1 MGSWGHQLA
10 KAAPLCHKEAMSSID
25 FPTFI
30 LSIGSAAMMGL
41 GLAPRPDSGK
51 TEVDLDMARQNID
64 LLEMIQKKTLNNL
77 TPDEDKLM
85 ERVLYEV
92 RTKFLEVS
100 KK

>member
-1 MGSWGHQLA
+1 
-10 KAAPLCHKEAMSSID
+10 MSSID
-25 FPTFI
+25 FPTFV
-30 LSIGSAAMMGL
+30 LSIASAAMMGL

-51 TEVDLDMARQNID
+51 AELDLEMARQNID

-77 TPDEDKLM
+77 TPDEEKLM

-100 KK
+100 KKS

>member
-1 MGSWGHQLA
+1 
-10 KAAPLCHKEAMSSID
+10 MSSID

-64 LLEMIQKKTLNNL
+64 LLEMIQKKTLENL

>member
-1 MGSWGHQLA
+1 
-10 KAAPLCHKEAMSSID
+10 
-25 FPTFI
+25 
-30 LSIGSAAMMGL
+30 MMGM

-51 TEVDLDMARQNID
+51 QEVDLEMARQNID

-77 TPDEDKLM
+77 TPDENRLLD
-85 ERVLYEV
+85 RVLYEV

>member
-1 MGSWGHQLA
+1 
-10 KAAPLCHKEAMSSID
+10 
-25 FPTFI
+25 
-30 LSIGSAAMMGL
+30 MMGM

-51 TEVDLDMARQNID
+51 TELDLEMARQNID
-64 LLEMIQKKTLNNL
+64 LLEMIQKKTLKNL

>member
-1 MGSWGHQLA
+1 
-10 KAAPLCHKEAMSSID
+10 MSSID
-25 FPTFI
+25 FPTFV
-30 LSIGSAAMMGL
+30 LSIGSAAMMGM

-51 TEVDLDMARQNID
+51 AEMDLALARQNID
-64 LLEMIQKKTLNNL
+64 LLELMQKKTLNNL

-85 ERVLYEV
+85 ERVLFEV

>member
-1 MGSWGHQLA
+1 
-10 KAAPLCHKEAMSSID
+10 MSSID

-30 LSIGSAAMMGL
+30 LSVASAAMMGL

-51 TEVDLDMARQNID
+51 AELDLELARQNID
-64 LLEMIQKKTLNNL
+64 LLEMIQTKTRNNL
-77 TPDEDKLM
+77 TPDEEKLM
-85 ERVLYEV
+85 ERVLFEV